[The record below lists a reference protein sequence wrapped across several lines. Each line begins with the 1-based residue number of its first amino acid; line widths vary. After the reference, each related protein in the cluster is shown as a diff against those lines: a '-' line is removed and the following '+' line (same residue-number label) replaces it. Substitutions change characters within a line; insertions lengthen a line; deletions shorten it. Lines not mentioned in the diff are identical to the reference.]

1 MQEPEARALTRDDI
15 SRLLKVAKESLPPPD
30 NLYFFIPK
38 SLWDDPGSRAW
49 FERNFPGVD
58 LKPQELIPNDRD

>member
-1 MQEPEARALTRDDI
+1 MHEPEAKALTRDDI
-15 SRLLKVAKESLPPPD
+15 SRLLKAAKESPPPPD

-49 FERNFPGVD
+49 FERNFPGTE
-58 LKPQELIPNDRD
+58 LKRQEDIPRK